1 MGAELFVVDGRMDG
15 QSSSTYYSL
24 FENELGAWYRSLYH
38 ICEIFAWHRLRLVGL
53 KAAEFENNL

>member
-24 FENELGAWYRSLYH
+24 FENELGA
-38 ICEIFAWHRLRLVGL
+38 
-53 KAAEFENNL
+53 